1 MNFILFLLGGFIVID
16 LFNYIT
22 PYIIP
27 VLQIALLNIVLSG
40 DNVGVIAL
48 AIRNLDPKMAK
59 KISMIGISAAII
71 LRIFFA
77 SILTLIMDVEWLPIK
92 LVGGILLLKIT
103 WDLINEGDCSEEN
116 GCIRAEGNFWKAVVT
131 IILADLSM
139 SLDNVLAIAGAAN
152 GSIGL
157 IAFGIILNIPII
169 FWGSQYVADL
179 MKKHK
184 ITIYIGG
191 AILMHTALS
200 MILEDRLIVPYV
212 SHYMAIILS
221 WLLAVIVLGY
231 GFYKIKQIKT
241 PEVEV
246 DIEN

>member
-1 MNFILFLLGGFIVID
+1 LYHEGGFNVDEI
-16 LFNYIT
+16 LNYIT
-22 PYIIP
+22 PYIMP
-27 VLQIALLNIVLSG
+27 VLQIAILNIVLSG

-48 AIRNLDPKMAK
+48 AIRNLDPKQAK

-77 SILTLIMDVEWLPIK
+77 SILTLIMDIEWLPIK

-103 WDLINEGDCSEEN
+103 WDLINEDTCTEETGYVRSEST
-116 GCIRAEGNFWKAVVT
+116 FWKAVVT

-179 MKKHK
+179 MKKYR

-200 MILEDRLIVPYV
+200 MILEDRLLLPYV
-212 SHYMAIILS
+212 NHIVAIILS
-221 WLLAVIVLGY
+221 WLLAVAVLVY

-241 PEVEV
+241 PEVEYYTKG
-246 DIEN
+246 

>member
-1 MNFILFLLGGFIVID
+1 MGGLTVNELL
-16 LFNYIT
+16 NYVA
-22 PYIIP
+22 PYVMP

-48 AIRNLDPKMAK
+48 AIRNIDPKKAK
-59 KISMIGISAAII
+59 TVSMIGISGAII

-92 LVGGILLLKIT
+92 LVGGLLLLKIT
-103 WDLINEGDCSEEN
+103 WDLINEDDHIEDDGN
-116 GCIRAEGNFWKAVVT
+116 VKAEGNFWKAVVS

-152 GSIGL
+152 GSVGL

-169 FWGSQYVADL
+169 FFGSQFVADL
-179 MKKHK
+179 MKKYK

-200 MILEDRLIVPYV
+200 MILEDKLLVPYV
-212 SHYMAIILS
+212 NHIFAVIAS
-221 WLLAVIVLGY
+221 WLLAVAVLGY
-231 GFYKIKQIKT
+231 GFYKVKQTKA
-241 PEVEV
+241 PGVGL

>member
-1 MNFILFLLGGFIVID
+1 MFHKGGFIVNEF
-16 LFNYIT
+16 LNYIS
-22 PYIIP
+22 PFIMP

-48 AIRNLDPKMAK
+48 AIRNLDPKKAK
-59 KISMIGISAAII
+59 LISMIGISGAII

-77 SILTLIMDVEWLPIK
+77 SILTVIMDVEWLPIK

-103 WDLINEGDCSEEN
+103 WDLINEDDCSEED
-116 GCIRAEGNFWKAVVT
+116 GCVRAEGNFWKAVVS
-131 IILADLSM
+131 IVLADLSM

-152 GSIGL
+152 GHVGL

-169 FWGSQYVADL
+169 FFGSQFVADL
-179 MKKHK
+179 MKKYR

-200 MILEDRLIVPYV
+200 MILDDRLIVPYV
-212 SHYMAIILS
+212 SHLIAVILS
-221 WLLAVIVLGY
+221 WLLAVAVLVYGY
-231 GFYKIKQIKT
+231 YKIKQIKT
-241 PEVEV
+241 PE
-246 DIEN
+246 IEFDTEK

>member
-1 MNFILFLLGGFIVID
+1 MSDLL
-16 LFNYIT
+16 NYIA
-22 PYIIP
+22 PNVIP

-48 AIRNLDPKMAK
+48 AIRNLDPKQAK
-59 KISMIGISAAII
+59 KISMIGISAAVI
-71 LRIFFA
+71 LRILFA
-77 SILTLIMDVEWLPIK
+77 SILTLIMDIEWLPIK

-116 GCIRAEGNFWKAVVT
+116 GCFKSESSFWKAVVT

-152 GSIGL
+152 GSVGL

-169 FWGSQYVADL
+169 FFGSQYVADL
-179 MKKHK
+179 MKRHK

-200 MILEDRLIVPYV
+200 MILDDRLLVPYV
-212 SHYMAIILS
+212 SPQIAIITS
-221 WLLAVIVLGY
+221 WLLAIIVLAY
-231 GFYKIKQIKT
+231 GFHKVKQIKI

>member
-1 MNFILFLLGGFIVID
+1 MDELISYVA
-16 LFNYIT
+16 
-22 PYIIP
+22 PYIMP

-48 AIRNLDPKMAK
+48 AIRNLDPKMAR
-59 KISMIGISAAII
+59 KISIIGISAAII

-77 SILTLIMDVEWLPIK
+77 SILTLIMDIEWLPIK

-103 WDLINEGDCSEEN
+103 WDLINEGDCSEEE
-116 GCIRAEGNFWKAVVT
+116 GCVRAEGNFWKAVVT

-152 GSIGL
+152 GSVGL

-169 FWGSQYVADL
+169 FFGSQYVADL

-212 SHYMAIILS
+212 SHLIAIITS
-221 WLLAVIVLGY
+221 WLLAVAVLGY
-231 GFYKIKQIKT
+231 GFYKVKQVKVHSVGYDT
-241 PEVEV
+241 
-246 DIEN
+246 EN

>member
-1 MNFILFLLGGFIVID
+1 MKEMLEFII
-16 LFNYIT
+16 
-22 PYIIP
+22 PYIVP

-48 AIRNLDPKMAK
+48 AIRNIEPSKAK
-59 KISMIGISAAII
+59 KVSMIGISGAII

-103 WDLINEGDCSEEN
+103 WDLINEDTDIHEDDAVKSES
-116 GCIRAEGNFWKAVVT
+116 NFWRAVIS

-152 GSIGL
+152 GSVGL

-169 FWGSQYVADL
+169 FFGSQFVANL
-179 MKKHK
+179 MKKYK

-191 AILMHTALS
+191 AILMHTALA
-200 MILEDRLIVPYV
+200 MILDDRLIIPYV
-212 SHYMAIILS
+212 NHFAAVIAS
-221 WLLAVIVLGY
+221 WLLAIVVLVY
-231 GFYKIKQIKT
+231 GFYKIKAVRPINMSAK
-241 PEVEV
+241 E
-246 DIEN
+246 